1 MKPLLLIAIAILAV
15 GCGKKK
21 VANEVVEPVDG
32 SNPKPEGVSVEKLE
46 PRESIWYLKDS
57 ETPYT
62 GNVYSLHP
70 NGKMKSQRNYKDG
83 KLDGLVV
90 VWHENG
96 QKGLEGNWKDGKEDG
111 LQVMWYK
118 NGKKRG
124 ETNIKDGKFDGLRVN
139 WHENGEKHKETNY
152 KNGMK
157 NGLQLGWHENG
168 QKAIEENYKDGKKI
182 YAKFW
187 NSKGEPVDSQEEAK

>member
-1 MKPLLLIAIAILAV
+1 MKPLILIAIAILAV

-62 GNVYSLHP
+62 GKVYSLYP

-83 KLDGLVV
+83 KLDGLIFA
-90 VWHENG
+90 WHENG
-96 QKGLEGNWKDGKEDG
+96 QKFWEENFKDGEPEG
-111 LQVMWYK
+111 L
-118 NGKKRG
+118 G
-124 ETNIKDGKFDGLRVN
+124 FA
-139 WHENGEKHKETNY
+139 WHR
-152 KNGMK
+152 
-157 NGLQLGWHENG
+157 NG
-168 QKAIEENYKDGKKI
+168 QKAMEGMVENE
-182 YAKFW
+182 ASQKFW
-187 NSKGEPVDSQEEAK
+187 NSKGESVNSFEETGLK